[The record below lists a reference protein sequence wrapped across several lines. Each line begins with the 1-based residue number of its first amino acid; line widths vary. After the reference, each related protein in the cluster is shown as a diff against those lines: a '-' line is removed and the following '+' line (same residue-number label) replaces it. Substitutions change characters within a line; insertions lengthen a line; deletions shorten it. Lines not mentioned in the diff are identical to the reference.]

1 MAAAV
6 AALRRSLILL
16 RQPVA
21 DFRVVISFLLLSV
34 FLIRQGF
41 GFADDQTAESRNLAY
56 LAFGWC
62 AVAVGAWL
70 RSWSAGVLRKGC
82 DLTTSGPYSV
92 CRHPLYLGSFL
103 LLVGFCHLL
112 GRPAEYGPI
121 VAVIGLVHLVTM
133 HNEEIRL
140 AVKFGDRWTDYA
152 RQTPMFVPWRLGSY
166 SAARWSIRQWLR
178 AREYRALATSAF
190 GVFAL
195 ELLR

>member
-1 MAAAV
+1 MTAAV
-6 AALRRSLILL
+6 AALRRTLTSL

-21 DFRVVISFLLLSV
+21 DFRVVISFILISV
-34 FLIRQGF
+34 FLIRQVF
-41 GFADDQTAESRNLAY
+41 GFAGDQTDDSRSLAY

-62 AVAVGAWL
+62 AVAAGACL

-82 DLTTSGPYSV
+82 DLTTSGPYSI

-121 VAVIGLVHLVTM
+121 VLTIGLVHVVTM

-140 AVKFGDRWTDYA
+140 AARFGDRWTEYA
-152 RQTPMFVPWRLGSY
+152 RRTPMFVPWRIGSY
-166 SAARWSIRQWLR
+166 SAARWSIRQWIR
-178 AREYRALATSAF
+178 AREYRALLTSAF

>member
-1 MAAAV
+1 MFGPF
-6 AALRRSLILL
+6 RRVCDSL
-16 RQPVA
+16 RQKVA
-21 DFRVVISFLLLSV
+21 DWRVVISFILLSV
-34 FLIRQGF
+34 FLVRRAGLL
-41 GFADDQTAESRNLAY
+41 GSDGVVPAASLAY
-56 LAFGWC
+56 LAFGWLT
-62 AVAVGAWL
+62 VAVGAWL

-82 DLTTSGPYSV
+82 DLTTSGPYSI

-121 VAVIGLVHLVTM
+121 VATIGLVHVVTM

-140 AVKFGDRWTDYA
+140 AVRFGDRWSVYA
-152 RQTPMFVPWRLGSY
+152 GRTPMLVPWRFGSY

-178 AREYRALATSAF
+178 AREYRALATSAL